1 VGFGIFGFSVI
12 GFGGIVNASPTGR
25 LGLLFVALMFLSL
38 VSTRFMP
45 NPPQAISSSIAP
57 LTTVI
62 HDTALNLRRAIESVA
77 LERDLAVQNQK
88 LTMRVGELESEN
100 AKLTAEVGRLE
111 RAAQIRR
118 SQSPRLVAIAPVIR
132 VDASATAS
140 SVVIGRGRRD
150 GLTVKMP
157 VTTLEGLVGEITD
170 VSDPGGK
177 TAVVRTLVDP
187 KFSISVTIAGKRGRA
202 LAQGIGGGSL
212 RARGFNEGLP
222 IKPGDTVMSLNPP
235 GGAFQ
240 TARVGRV
247 RQVLPPTG
255 DSIGQIVLIEP
266 SVDLATLEEV
276 VVLGSP

>member
-1 VGFGIFGFSVI
+1 VGCGIFGFSVF
-12 GFGGIVNASPTGR
+12 GFGGIVNTSPTGR
-25 LGLLFVALMFLSL
+25 LRLLFVALMFLSL

-132 VDASATAS
+132 VDTSATAS

-187 KFSISVTIAGKRGRA
+187 KFTISVTIAGKRGRA
-202 LAQGIGGGSL
+202 LAQGIGGGLL

-240 TARVGRV
+240 TARVGQV